1 MAALREHGDCIGDMT
16 LRQLRGGR
24 GRPLVVLHDELGFPG
39 WMRWNED
46 LADGFEQFVPLQPG
60 FGDTPRVDWV
70 RSYRDLA
77 ALYARWVRS
86 CFSGP
91 VDVIGFSAGGY
102 IAAEMIAAD
111 PDLFQCVILVAPLGI
126 KPEKGFI
133 FDFLAV
139 TVRNHLRATV
149 ARDDAPEFA
158 TIYGGEMT
166 PEQFER
172 FEDARAETARLGWE
186 PFMVDPSLPHR
197 LGAVSGVPA
206 LVVRGTEDE
215 FLPRDAVVKYC
226 DAIDGASLVE
236 IDGAG
241 HRPEIEDSDAFVA
254 AARSFLE
261 ENIDSRRTGG
271 NG

>member
-1 MAALREHGDCIGDMT
+1 MAALREHEDRVGDAG

-24 GRPLVVLHDELGFPG
+24 GRPLVLLHDELGFPG
-39 WMRWNED
+39 WMRWNEA
-46 LADGFEQFVPLQPG
+46 LADRFEQFVPLQPG

-86 CFSGP
+86 RFSGP

-111 PDLFQCVILVAPLGI
+111 PDLFARVMLVAPLGI

-139 TVRNHLRATV
+139 TIRDHLRATV
-149 ARDDAPEFA
+149 AREEAPEFA
-158 TIYGGEMT
+158 KIYGGEMT

-186 PFMVDPSLPHR
+186 PFMVDPSLPYR
-197 LGAVSGVPA
+197 LGAVTGVPT
-206 LVVRGTEDE
+206 LVVRGTADE
-215 FLPRDAVVKYC
+215 FLPRDAVLQYR
-226 DAIDGASLVE
+226 DAIEGASLVE
-236 IDGAG
+236 IESVG
-241 HRPEIEDSDAFVA
+241 HRPEIEDPEAFIA
-254 AARSFLE
+254 AVGSFLE
-261 ENIDSRRTGG
+261 EQEATNHG
-271 NG
+271 